1 MRLSGGK
8 YLLTALYHRCHQNKN
23 NFPGLE
29 LAKTQ
34 ASRQKPIIQRETST
48 ATHDALCFGR
58 GAVPGGAR
66 HPPSPPCEGAG
77 RRGVRTALSRLL
89 PRGQWRSEEPA
100 GPLAAPAELAGLGAL
115 GALPDGACL
124 LRRGCFGV
132 AGACV
137 CVCAPC
143 SHFLVVSCEPGAP
156 VQDTASYGFS
166 LKTSNAP
173 FAVDPAGT
181 ALRPCVR
188 KPAPFPGLTHVSW
201 GESQARPADPR
212 LLSGLPPAL
221 VPGGCRTR
229 VPFGPQNWR

>member
-1 MRLSGGK
+1 MPGTVQPRRPHEAWSVDLRAGRVRLSGGK

-58 GAVPGGAR
+58 GAVLGGAR

-77 RRGVRTALSRLL
+77 RRGVCAALSRLL

-156 VQDTASYGFS
+156 CRT
-166 LKTSNAP
+166 
-173 FAVDPAGT
+173 
-181 ALRPCVR
+181 
-188 KPAPFPGLTHVSW
+188 
-201 GESQARPADPR
+201 
-212 LLSGLPPAL
+212 LPPTGSHSK
-221 VPGGCRTR
+221 PQTR
-229 VPFGPQNWR
+229 LSLRILREPRSGPASGSQLLFRG